1 MIFID
6 SNIPVYL
13 VGRTHPHKIDAQR
26 LLEQAVVAGERLVT
40 DAEVV
45 QEMLHRYTAID
56 RRDAIE
62 PALEALL
69 AVVDEVFPVEFVDV
83 ERAKEIVLRNRA
95 LSSRDAIHLA
105 IMGRRGVSR
114 IMTFDRG
121 FSGRPGIEVLGA

>member
-6 SNIPVYL
+6 SNIPMYL
-13 VGRTHPHKIDAQR
+13 VGRAHPHKIDAQR

-62 PALEALL
+62 PALDALL
-69 AVVDEVFPVEFVDV
+69 AVVDEVFPVELVDT
-83 ERAKEIVLRNRA
+83 ERAKEIVLRDRT

-105 IMGRRGVSR
+105 IMARRGVAR

-121 FSGRPGIEVLGA
+121 FAGRPGIEVLGA

>member
-6 SNIPVYL
+6 SNIPMYL
-13 VGRTHPHKIDAQR
+13 VGRAHPHKIDAQR

-62 PALEALL
+62 PALDALL
-69 AVVDEVFPVEFVDV
+69 AVVDEVFPVELVDV
-83 ERAKEIVLRNRA
+83 ERAKEILLRNRT

-105 IMGRRGVSR
+105 IMGRRAVSR

-121 FSGRPGIEVLGA
+121 FAGRPGIEVLGA